1 MGCVLTD
8 LSPCW
13 EVYEKKKTKQP
24 THRQASPQSPGRR
37 KPSPG
42 VLAGSPRTPCLAPA
56 VLGTQAMVGRAML
69 QMPTAHQG
77 RPRRGPVHLWCQHQ
91 QMKLRAL
98 SNGVCREGG
107 WGRWSW
113 TPETPAW
120 ASSLSSPGLKPG
132 VHTGPPR
139 TCGHLTV
146 GVAEP
151 SGPRGTAGPGLRLAG
166 TPLW

>member
-1 MGCVLTD
+1 
-8 LSPCW
+8 
-13 EVYEKKKTKQP
+13 
-24 THRQASPQSPGRR
+24 
-37 KPSPG
+37 
-42 VLAGSPRTPCLAPA
+42 
-56 VLGTQAMVGRAML
+56 MVGRAML

-77 RPRRGPVHLWCQHQ
+77 RPRQGPVHLWCQHQ

-98 SNGVCREGG
+98 SNGVWREGG
-107 WGRWSW
+107 WGRWPW

-166 TPLW
+166 TPLR

>member
-1 MGCVLTD
+1 
-8 LSPCW
+8 
-13 EVYEKKKTKQP
+13 
-24 THRQASPQSPGRR
+24 
-37 KPSPG
+37 
-42 VLAGSPRTPCLAPA
+42 
-56 VLGTQAMVGRAML
+56 MVGRAML

-77 RPRRGPVHLWCQHQ
+77 RPRWGPVHLWCQHQ

-98 SNGVCREGG
+98 SNGVWREGG
-107 WGRWSW
+107 WGRWPW

-166 TPLW
+166 TPSGDGSAALGPSLGGRTPGTKPLYEPLCI